1 MRGACRVLSAESQSI
16 HADIYVLGQMA
27 TEDKFSRLQ
36 LGTLR
41 VTGRLIDASN
51 ATLYA
56 IAELDS
62 QEMVC
67 IYKPV
72 AGERPLW
79 DFPDGCL
86 AHREYAAYLVSENLG
101 FHVVPLT
108 VLRDG
113 PYGKG
118 MAQEWID
125 IDESIDLAQFFST
138 DHPGLRS
145 MALFDAVVNNTDRKI
160 GHLLPV
166 DGKTVYGC
174 DHGVTFHVE
183 DKLRSVLWQWA
194 GDVLNANEIEL
205 LERAVSALQGELRVQ
220 LEQLLTV
227 EEIDALAMRVD
238 RLLAQGCFPHPSPD
252 WPAVPWPAF

>member
-1 MRGACRVLSAESQSI
+1 
-16 HADIYVLGQMA
+16 MA
-27 TEDKFSRLQ
+27 TEDKLVRLQ
-36 LGTLR
+36 NGTLR

-51 ATLYA
+51 ASLYA
-56 IAELDS
+56 IAELDDV
-62 QEMVC
+62 EMVC
-67 IYKPV
+67 IYKPI

-86 AHREYAAYLVSENLG
+86 AHREFAAYLVSEHLG

-125 IDESIDLAQFFST
+125 IDESIDLAQFFSS
-138 DHPGLRS
+138 DHSALRS

-166 DGKTVYGC
+166 NDEIVYGC

-183 DKLRSVLWQWA
+183 DKLRTVLWQWA
-194 GDVLNANEIEL
+194 GESLRDDEIQL
-205 LERAVSALQGELRVQ
+205 LQRAVNSLNGELRVQ
-220 LEQLLTV
+220 LEQLLTAD
-227 EEIDALAMRVD
+227 EIDALEMRVN
-238 RLLAQGCFPHPSPD
+238 RLLNQGCFPHPSPD